1 MDAPKRNF
9 GEMNPEP
16 QITLD
21 DIAALNALANGII
34 PLDKTDG
41 GAAMVFA
48 GLGAADKYRKGIN
61 AEIYEAGLQTATAL
75 AKGKFGRAVGELSAA
90 QIHELLRLLQEQA
103 LPFFKQLRMDVNAA
117 YLSDPGVWQRIGFPG
132 PSTEKGGYPDFDQP
146 QALPAYASQTLLH
159 LQQSLGGASAM
170 TIMNPPNVLPTV
182 HSFLAKPAK
191 MLIGNQWLEA
201 ASGEWIDS
209 PDPATGKTIG
219 KFPAGGKVDVD
230 RAVNAARRAFN
241 GSWRKL
247 TPYERG
253 RLLQEVASLIEKH
266 DDELAQLITLENGK
280 PLWEAKKEVGTAVS
294 WTEYYAGWTTKLL
307 GDTIPVSLPGQF
319 LNYTIREPLGVVAG
333 ITPPNYP
340 LTMPLYKAAPAL
352 ATGNTVILK
361 PSEDTS
367 LVALRLAELFLEA
380 GFPEGVFNVV
390 TGYGEAAGAALAEH
404 DDVDKITFT
413 GSTEVGRYLL
423 KAAAGNLKKVSLEL
437 GGKSPNIV
445 FADADLEAAL
455 KGVFMGIFFCQGEIC
470 SAGSR
475 LFVEETI
482 YDKFVAQLADM
493 AKAVRLGH
501 GLDPETK
508 MGPLVSRNQQ
518 QRVLDY
524 IRIGKEAKAS
534 VAAGGKS
541 PDGSLAGG
549 YFVEPT
555 VFAGVTNDMR
565 VAREEIFGPVVCAL
579 PFKDLPDAILKGNDT
594 PFGLAAGVWTRDL
607 KKAHQAAAALEAG
620 TVWVNCY
627 NAFDNASPW
636 GGFKQSGW
644 GREKGPYGLDLFTQI
659 KSVVINYT

>member
-1 MDAPKRNF
+1 MTEPSINLDA
-9 GEMNPEP
+9 
-16 QITLD
+16 
-21 DIAALNALANGII
+21 IAALDALARGII
-34 PLDKTDG
+34 PPDDTDA

-48 GLGAADKYRKGIN
+48 GLVAADRFRQGSN
-61 AEIYEAGLQTATAL
+61 AEIYAEGLRAAAAL
-75 AKGKFGRAVGELSAA
+75 AKERFNRTVGELSSTE
-90 QIHELLRLLQEQA
+90 IHSLLGLLHDHA
-103 LPFFKQLRMDVNAA
+103 PMFFKQLRMDVNAA
-117 YLSDPGVWQRIGFPG
+117 YLSDAGVWQRIGFPG
-132 PSTEKGGYPDFDQP
+132 PSIETGGYPDCDQP
-146 QALPAYASQTLLH
+146 QTNHLMNASNTLPAVQ
-159 LQQSLGGASAM
+159 
-170 TIMNPPNVLPTV
+170 
-182 HSFLAKPAK
+182 SFLAKPAK

-201 ASGEWIDS
+201 ASGEWIES
-209 PDPATGKTIG
+209 PDPATGKTLG
-219 KFPAGGKVDVD
+219 KVPAGGKVDVD
-230 RAVNAARRAFN
+230 RAVNSARRAFN
-241 GSWRKL
+241 GSWRRI

-253 RLLQEVASLIEKH
+253 RLLQKAASLIEKH
-266 DDELAQLITLENGK
+266 ADALAQLITLENGK
-280 PLWEAKKEVGTAVS
+280 PLWEAKKEVATAVS

-352 ATGNTVILK
+352 AAGNTVILK

-390 TGYGEAAGAALAEH
+390 TGSGEAAGAALAEH

-423 KAAAGNLKKVSLEL
+423 RAAAGNLKKVSLEL

-482 YDKFVAQLADM
+482 YDQFVEQLANM
-493 AKAVRLGH
+493 AKTVRLGH

-518 QRVLDY
+518 ERVLDY

-534 VAAGGKS
+534 IAAGGKS
-541 PDGSLAGG
+541 PDGSLADGF
-549 YFVEPT
+549 FVEPT
-555 VFAGVTNDMR
+555 VFADVTNDMR
-565 VAREEIFGPVVCAL
+565 IAREEIFGPVVCAL
-579 PFKDLPDAILKGNDT
+579 PFKDLPDAIQKGNDT

-607 KKAHQAAAALEAG
+607 KKAHQAAAALDAG

-659 KSVVINYT
+659 KSVVVNYT

>member
-1 MDAPKRNF
+1 MI
-9 GEMNPEP
+9 EP
-16 QITLD
+16 QLSLD
-21 DIAALNALANGII
+21 DIAALNALARGII
-34 PLDKTDG
+34 PPDETDG

-48 GLGAADKYRKGIN
+48 GLGSADKFRKGICADIY
-61 AEIYEAGLQTATAL
+61 AEGLL
-75 AKGKFGRAVGELSAA
+75 AVSRQAREQFGRAVGDLNPAEV
-90 QIHELLRLLQEQA
+90 HNLLGWLQDHVPA
-103 LPFFKQLRMDVNAA
+103 FFKQLRMDVNAA
-117 YLSDPGVWQRIGFPG
+117 YLGDPGVWQRIGFPG
-132 PSTEKGGYPDFDQP
+132 PSTESGGYPDFDQP
-146 QALPAYASQTLLH
+146 QTQR
-159 LQQSLGGASAM
+159 
-170 TIMNPPNVLPTV
+170 IIVMNPPNPLPAV
-182 HSFLAKPAK
+182 QSFLAKPAK

-201 ASGEWIDS
+201 AGGEWIES
-209 PDPATGKTIG
+209 PDPATGNSLG
-219 KFPAGGKVDVD
+219 RFPAGGKVDVD

-241 GSWRKL
+241 SSWRKL

-253 RLLQEVASLIEKH
+253 RLLQKTAALIEKH
-266 DDELAQLITLENGK
+266 ADELAQLITLENGK
-280 PLWEAKKEVGTAVS
+280 PLWEAKKEVATAVS

-390 TGYGEAAGAALAEH
+390 TGYGESAGAALAEH

-423 KAAAGNLKKVSLEL
+423 RAAAGNLKKVSLEL

-475 LFVEETI
+475 LFIEDSI

-493 AKAVRLGH
+493 AGSVRLGH
-501 GLDPETK
+501 GLEPETK

-518 QRVLDY
+518 ERVLDY
-524 IRIGKEAKAS
+524 IRIGKEARAS

-541 PDGSLAGG
+541 PDGPLAGG
-549 YFVEPT
+549 FFVEPT

-565 VAREEIFGPVVCAL
+565 IAREEIFGPVVCAL
-579 PFKDLPDAILKGNDT
+579 PFKDLPDAIQKGNDT

-607 KKAHQAAAALEAG
+607 RKAHQAAAALDAG